1 MCVYSTIQYGIIL
14 FKETPLNYK
23 ETSGLKNTF
32 PYLFCY
38 KFGFPHIEYASSW
51 HICGSGGDE

>member
-38 KFGFPHIEYASSW
+38 KFGFPHIEYASS
-51 HICGSGGDE
+51 